1 MDKKS
6 FIQVLIYIGHFDI
19 SMWNWKYTYI
29 ILKKKAPADVKSIE

>member
-6 FIQVLIYIGHFDI
+6 FIQVLIYTAHIDI

-29 ILKKKAPADVKSIE
+29 ILKKKAPADVK